1 MKKKMYI
8 ELQMSVVKLVQ
19 HQSLLTGSTFD
30 VDVRLDPDYDYC
42 DAEEAD

>member
-30 VDVRLDPDYDYC
+30 VDVRLDPLEEWNAD
-42 DAEEAD
+42 DAD

>member
-30 VDVRLDPDYDYC
+30 VDVRLNPTEEWNAD
-42 DAEEAD
+42 DAD

>member
-8 ELQMSVVKLVQ
+8 EPQMSVVKLVQ

-30 VDVRLDPDYDYC
+30 VQLDQSEDYW
-42 DAEEAD
+42 DADEAD

>member
-8 ELQMSVVKLVQ
+8 EPQMSVVKLVQ

-30 VDVRLDPDYDYC
+30 VQLDQW
-42 DAEEAD
+42 EEWEADEAD

>member
-30 VDVRLDPDYDYC
+30 AEIEKIEEW
-42 DAEEAD
+42 DADDAD

>member
-8 ELQMSVVKLVQ
+8 EPQMSVVKLVQ

-30 VDVRLDPDYDYC
+30 VLLDQDGEW
-42 DAEEAD
+42 DADEAD

>member
-30 VDVRLDPDYDYC
+30 VDVRLDSLEEW
-42 DAEEAD
+42 DADDAD

>member
-30 VDVRLDPDYDYC
+30 VDVRLDPLEEC
-42 DAEEAD
+42 DADDAD

>member
-30 VDVRLDPDYDYC
+30 VDVRLDPL
-42 DAEEAD
+42 EEWDDDDED

>member
-8 ELQMSVVKLVQ
+8 EPQMSVVKLVQ

-30 VDVRLDPDYDYC
+30 VQLYQSEEW
-42 DAEEAD
+42 DADEAD